1 MELNKIEQENLKAF
15 LASVYGNQAR
25 SWEMNDEVFNQTIY
39 MLQESNKCTDL
50 MDFVPRAMP
59 LGANPIS
66 YIKKTARNI
75 LLRKL
80 KNSKNQYKVCVS
92 TSAAKFKTKLVLAG
106 LGF

>member
-15 LASVYGNQAR
+15 LVSVYGNQAR

-50 MDFVPRAMP
+50 MDFVPRPMP

-66 YIKKTARNI
+66 YKRCF
-75 LLRKL
+75 L
-80 KNSKNQYKVCVS
+80 KV
-92 TSAAKFKTKLVLAG
+92 
-106 LGF
+106 